1 MFICLDCGEIFEK
14 PKIFTETHGLGST
27 PYEELYGCPLCGGS
41 YAETY
46 RCDVCG
52 KYVEDEYITTD
63 KGDIICDNCYTT
75 HSVYD

>member
-1 MFICLDCGEIFEK
+1 MYICLDCGNIFENTRK
-14 PKIFTETHGLGST
+14 YVETHGLDSP

-41 YAETY
+41 YVETY
-46 RCDVCG
+46 KCDVCG

>member
-14 PKIFTETHGLGST
+14 PKIFTETHGLGSH
-27 PYEELYGCPLCGGS
+27 PYEELYGCALCGGS

-46 RCDVCG
+46 KCDVCG

-63 KGDIICDNCYTT
+63 KGDIIWENCYITN
-75 HSVYD
+75 SVYD